1 MRYKPIKQQS
11 DYMRTKDN
19 KTCWNAVKEL
29 AQVGCA
35 RKLLRKYYSSNAV
48 ETVGDEAIKLTGHD
62 LRATLDKHYWKQQ
75 KYKVIQ
81 NADKVAQIFKKKAS

>member
-1 MRYKPIKQQS
+1 MQYKSIKQQS
-11 DYMRTKDN
+11 DYTRTKDN

-29 AQVGCA
+29 AKVGGA

-62 LRATLDKHYWKQQ
+62 LRTTLDKHYWKQQ